1 MSGEGKERRQ
11 EGEQLPLEHLH
22 LHLLEEG
29 AGGGTGRKV
38 ASADAGA
45 IEVLISSSGLLTLL
59 ASEMGKAYNN
69 IQPTQSTVGMERLRL
84 HMVVFL
90 LLLFSLSICSYFS
103 NSNLID
109 LPHLP
114 HPRHFAC
121 WDHSKT
127 KTSRGLTQHM
137 SLICLTWGH
146 GIWQTINK
154 SVQQS

>member
-22 LHLLEEG
+22 LHLLGEG

-69 IQPTQSTVGMERLRL
+69 IQPT
-84 HMVVFL
+84 
-90 LLLFSLSICSYFS
+90 
-103 NSNLID
+103 
-109 LPHLP
+109 
-114 HPRHFAC
+114 
-121 WDHSKT
+121 
-127 KTSRGLTQHM
+127 
-137 SLICLTWGH
+137 
-146 GIWQTINK
+146 
-154 SVQQS
+154 